1 MNIGGYQK
9 LTLIDFPGT
18 LATTVFTVGC
28 NFRCPF
34 CHNPELVLGAG
45 QVASGTENKTEQ
57 EFFAFLEKRK
67 GKLEGV
73 CITGGEPT
81 LQPDLVDFVKK
92 VRAMGFL
99 VKLDTNGARPDILK
113 KLLDLKLLDF
123 VAMDIKNQLK
133 NYEKTVGVK
142 VDTKRIELSVELI
155 RNSRLPYEFR
165 TTVVPGIHTEKDFV
179 AIAKWLSGA
188 QAYYLQEYREDVIL
202 DKNLKRKTKGRKVD
216 LEKIQSAIAKNFEK
230 MGIRR

>member
-45 QVASGTENKTEQ
+45 ITTSGTENKTEQ
-57 EFFAFLEKRK
+57 EFFAFLKKRK
-67 GKLEGV
+67 GKLEGI

-81 LQPDLVDFVKK
+81 LQPDLVEFIKK
-92 VRAMGFL
+92 VRAFGFRI
-99 VKLDTNGARPDILK
+99 KLDTNGARPDILK

-123 VAMDIKNQLK
+123 VAMDIKNQLGR
-133 NYEKTVGVK
+133 YGETVGVK
-142 VDTKRIELSVELI
+142 VDTERIELSVELI

-165 TTVVPGIHTEKDFV
+165 TTVVPGIHTEKDFL
-179 AIAKWLSGA
+179 AIAEWLKGA
-188 QAYYLQEYREDVIL
+188 KAYYLQEYREDVIL
-202 DKNLKRKTKGRKVD
+202 DKALKQKTKGQKID
-216 LEKIQSAIAKNFEK
+216 LEKIQSLMEKNFEK